1 MGYVFISYSSQNKKQ
16 ADAVR
21 GLLLAKG
28 LDCWMA
34 PYSIPPGEKYAG
46 AITRGIRDCSCL
58 LLLLTDAAQQS
69 EAVDKEVERAIHYRK
84 PLLALQL
91 EQLQLTDSFE
101 YYLSNSQIVFPS
113 VLDESDSEFGE
124 VLRVMGGHC
133 GTTLTP
139 SAPQATAPTPAAP
152 ADEKPAAPADE
163 EALPEDGE
171 ECYRLGAAYH
181 FGTSRKEDPARAL
194 LCYRRAAELS
204 CPLAYRRLGMVYAY
218 GWLDVEKDAA
228 RSLEYY
234 RQGAALGDADCMKEL
249 GQGYLYGTGKMEVCE
264 PLGMMYCLMAEE
276 RGCEAAVLDIA
287 GCYEDG
293 TGVPC
298 AVPERA
304 LYWYKRAEE
313 KEYDVKEE
321 LAGLREELAPLEKNK
336 AQIERSLEPA
346 RKLLE
351 AEEATPELLAKVEGY
366 LQEAVKLGSGE
377 ACRLMAVL
385 RGVRYDENGEAV
397 AENMEEAM
405 QWFARGA
412 EAGDAEAASYLGR
425 GFLYGTGLEEDAE
438 AAVSCLLM
446 AAEMGDAEAQYE
458 LGRCCDEGTGLPA
471 PERELATYWYKK
483 AAAQGN
489 KDARLALTG
498 RD

>member
-1 MGYVFISYSSQNKKQ
+1 MGYAFISYSSQNKKQ

-21 GLLLAKG
+21 GCLLAKG

-113 VLDESDSEFGE
+113 VPDESDSEFGE
-124 VLRVMGGHC
+124 VLRVMAGHC

-139 SAPQATAPTPAAP
+139 SAPKAPTPTPAANEP
-152 ADEKPAAPADE
+152 TPADE

-171 ECYRLGAAYH
+171 ECYRLGKGHHY
-181 FGTSRKEDPARAL
+181 GILRELDPARAL
-194 LCYRRAAELS
+194 LCYRKAAELS
-204 CPLAYRRLGMVYAY
+204 YPPAYHQLGLVYAY
-218 GWLDVEKDAA
+218 GWLDEEKDAA

-249 GQGYLYGTGKMEVCE
+249 GQGYLYGTGKVEVCE

-276 RGCEAAVLDIA
+276 CGCEAAVLDIA
-287 GCYEDG
+287 VCYEDG

-336 AQIERSLEPA
+336 AQIERLIESAEELT
-346 RKLLE
+346 E
-351 AEEATPELLAKVEGY
+351 AEEATPELLAKLEGY

-377 ACRLMAVL
+377 ACRLMAFL
-385 RGVRYDENGEAV
+385 RAVRYDENGEREEDMA
-397 AENMEEAM
+397 EAM
-405 QWFARGA
+405 YWFGRGA

-458 LGRCCDEGTGLPA
+458 LGQCCDEGTGLPA

-489 KDARLALTG
+489 KDALLALAG